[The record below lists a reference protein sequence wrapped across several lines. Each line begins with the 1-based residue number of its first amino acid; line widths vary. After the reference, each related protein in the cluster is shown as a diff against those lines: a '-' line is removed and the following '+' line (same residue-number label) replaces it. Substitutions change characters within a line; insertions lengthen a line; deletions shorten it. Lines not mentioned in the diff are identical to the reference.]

1 MYLLGREQWAL
12 RANGAHLAKQFLAP
26 NLELPLPD
34 RPSHQFRDNRT
45 LILIPEG
52 LIKGLLNLVGDT
64 EIDSRHDLPPLLNT
78 STMVNISLRQPRSRL
93 ISMEFRME
101 VAVPVFVRRQG
112 PPVVATGH
120 HSPSTSVT

>member
-64 EIDSRHDLPPLLNT
+64 EIDSRHDLPPLLKT

-93 ISMEFRME
+93 ISMEFRTE

-112 PPVVATGH
+112 PPVAATGH
-120 HSPSTSVT
+120 HNPSTSVT